1 MSEINVE
8 LDRLLDQLEPSPPVP
23 APARPADAIDR
34 VRRSPVRTTA
44 ARSLRDDEV
53 IRRFRE
59 EVTSG
64 LIRVDTVRQL
74 LGLIR
79 LALEVR
85 PT

>member
-1 MSEINVE
+1 MSDINGE
-8 LDRLLDQLEPSPPVP
+8 LDRLLDKLEPS
-23 APARPADAIDR
+23 APRSADAIDR
-34 VRRSPVRTTA
+34 VLQSPARTTA

-79 LALEVR
+79 LALEVK

>member
-8 LDRLLDQLEPSPPVP
+8 LDRLLETLE
-23 APARPADAIDR
+23 APKAAATRSADAIDR
-34 VRRSPVRTTA
+34 VRQSPPRTTT

-59 EVTSG
+59 EVASG
-64 LIRVDTVRQL
+64 LIRVDTVHQL

-79 LALEVR
+79 MALETG
-85 PT
+85 PA